1 MKLQIK
7 KLRQGAFFKRT
18 ADSKKTYIKG
28 DYNRKA
34 QTSLCTALNGYSKD
48 LELRGDV
55 LVYA

>member
-1 MKLQIK
+1 MKIQIK
-7 KLRQGAFFKRT
+7 KLKQGSYFKRT
-18 ADSKKTYIKG
+18 SESKKIYTKGTYNAK
-28 DYNRKA
+28 D